1 MGYACGFF
9 FEDKASGVNLRS
21 AVYLEDELATCMM
34 MISKYSNGIMLTS
47 QKIVDLINQQIGNE
61 FSASLQYTS
70 IAAHFDAEALP
81 QLAAHFY
88 KQADEEREHAYKF
101 LKYVIDVGGRVAIP
115 AIPAPV
121 QEFKFAEQAVA
132 LSLDRE
138 KEVTRQI
145 NHILEVALQEKDYLT
160 QNFLQ
165 WFIEEQLEE
174 VSSMD
179 HLLKIVQRAG
189 EGGLLHVEQYL
200 ARQAK
205 EESKSEE

>member
-1 MGYACGFF
+1 
-9 FEDKASGVNLRS
+9 
-21 AVYLEDELATCMM
+21 
-34 MISKYSNGIMLTS
+34 MLVS
-47 QKIVDLINQQIGNE
+47 QRIVDLINQQIGNE
-61 FSASLQYTS
+61 FSASLQYTA

-81 QLAAHFY
+81 ELAAHFY
-88 KQADEEREHAYKF
+88 KQSEEERGHAYKF
-101 LKYVIDVGGRVAIP
+101 LKYVIDVDGRVAIP

-121 QEFKFAEQAVA
+121 QTFKFAEEAVA
-132 LSLDRE
+132 LSLERE

-145 NHILEVALQEKDYLT
+145 NHILEVALEEKDYIT

-179 HLLKIVQRAG
+179 NLLKIVQRAG

-200 ARQAK
+200 ARQK
-205 EESKSEE
+205 EEEESEDEK